1 MNQSLAVQA
10 LSTLVLGALGLHE
23 AHAAVAVDLQVPG
36 IEFESTPYTLGFEFT
51 VTSSVQLISLGIYDR
66 GQDGLEAAGAV
77 ALWLASGGAP
87 LVNAVVPVGTVG
99 KLEGLFRYTA
109 IVPLTLEPGVHY
121 VIGAFSDGGVAT
133 SLGLGQGGSGSFD
146 PRIVGISDRYNTDFM
161 LWFPDASDGSS
172 GAWLGAN
179 FQLAPVPEPQPAA
192 MLAAALAMA
201 QFYRLSRR
209 RVIKA

>member
-10 LSTLVLGALGLHE
+10 ISILLLGALCLHE
-23 AHAAVAVDLQVPG
+23 THAAAGVDLQAPG

-51 VTSSVQLISLGIYDR
+51 VTSSVQLTSLGIYDS

-77 ALWLASGGAP
+77 ALWLASGGDP
-87 LVNAVVPVGTVG
+87 LASAVVPVGSAGT
-99 KLEGLFRYTA
+99 LEGLFRYTA

-121 VIGAFSDGGVAT
+121 VVGAFSDGGVAT
-133 SLGLGQGGSGSFD
+133 SLGLGQGGTGSFD
-146 PRIVGISDRYNTDFM
+146 PRVVGIADRYNTDFM
-161 LWFPDASDGSS
+161 LWFPDASDGST

-192 MLAAALAMA
+192 LLASALALAA
-201 QFYRLSRR
+201 FCRLGRF